1 MMKFFG
7 TLAALVLGFSASASF
22 AADPVNIPGTRLAMV
37 PPAGFTV
44 AKEFAGLQGDKAS
57 ILVIEF
63 PAAMY
68 DQLADAIS
76 SGAMAK
82 QGVDITA
89 SEDLKGLPFKAR
101 AYRGKQVAKG
111 TEFDKWL
118 MLVDGGST
126 LSLINVSAAKDGA
139 ALTDAEVREMF
150 GSVRL
155 AAATAS
161 DPIEALP
168 FSVTPAARFAQR
180 QTIGGMG
187 VVLMSAKPAPENAG
201 KPVVIITKSFEQA
214 VPKAQWPKAIETFL
228 KSVKALKI
236 DKMDEPKPV
245 KVGDLEGL
253 EVAATGTSDG
263 EPRKILLTMLFGPK
277 SGYALIAMAQ
287 PDLFD
292 EAAGDFRSTVASFRL
307 KP

>member
-1 MMKFFG
+1 MMKIFG
-7 TLAALVLGFSASASF
+7 ALAALILSFSASTGF
-22 AADPVNIPGTRLAMV
+22 AAEPVNIPGTRLALV
-37 PPAGFTV
+37 PPTGFTV

-57 ILVIEF
+57 VLVIEF
-63 PAAMY
+63 PAALY

-101 AYRGKQVAKG
+101 TYRGKQVAKG

-126 LSLINVSAAKDGA
+126 LSLINVSAAKDGGS
-139 ALTDAEVREMF
+139 LTDAEVREMF

-155 AAATAS
+155 AAAPAS

-168 FSVTPAARFAQR
+168 FSVTPAARFPHR

-187 VVLMSAKPAPENAG
+187 LVLTSAKPAPENAG
-201 KPVVIITKSFEQA
+201 KPGVIITKSFEQP
-214 VPKAQWPKAIETFL
+214 VPKAQWPKALETFV

-253 EVAATGTSDG
+253 EVAATGSSDG

-277 SGYALIAMAQ
+277 NGYALIAMAS

-292 EAAGDFRSTVASFRL
+292 EAATDFRSTVGSFRL

>member
-1 MMKFFG
+1 
-7 TLAALVLGFSASASF
+7 
-22 AADPVNIPGTRLAMV
+22 MV

-57 ILVIEF
+57 VLVIEF

-68 DQLADAIS
+68 DQLAGAIS

-89 SEDLKGLPFKAR
+89 SEDLNGLPFRAR
-101 AYRGKQVAKG
+101 TYRGKQVAKG
-111 TEFDKWL
+111 TEFNKWL

-126 LSLINVSAAKDGA
+126 LSLINVSAEKDGA

-155 AAATAS
+155 AAAPAS

-168 FSVTPAARFAQR
+168 FSVTPAARFAHR

-187 VVLMSAKPAPENAG
+187 VVLMSAKPSPENAG
-201 KPVVIITKSFEQA
+201 KPVVIITRSFEQPM
-214 VPKAQWPKAIETFL
+214 PKAQWSKDLETFL
-228 KSVKALKI
+228 KSVNALKI

-253 EVAATGTSDG
+253 EVTAIGTSDG

-277 SGYALIAMAQ
+277 NGYALIAMAQ
-287 PDLFD
+287 PELFED
-292 EAAGDFRSTVASFRL
+292 AAGDFRSTVGSFRL